1 MEKKD
6 YKISEE
12 IKNTE
17 ILNDV
22 LLKYKRL
29 KSKSC
34 SFEKEMDHLKPAMY
48 S

>member
-6 YKISEE
+6 HKISEE

-29 KSKSC
+29 KV
-34 SFEKEMDHLKPAMY
+34 EKLFI
-48 S
+48 